1 MAVYR
6 GGGEVLVTATS
17 AYQMKFSQWRPLS
30 RVVVIKSRERRKF
43 YAKIVGKWNGQG
55 SRRGGDR
62 AELGQHPVFLRQCHS
77 PPSLSTR
84 MRLRPRRVRVSAI
97 QRGEWK
103 SCFAHSSSRYR
114 WIKLSLL
121 PWPRLF
127 FSFSLPENWTVGRWK
142 HGSRNFSKS
151 GTFGIYGR
159 KILLRILCR

>member
-17 AYQMKFSQWRPLS
+17 AYQMKFSQWRLLS

-84 MRLRPRRVRVSAI
+84 MRLRPRRVRVSKGRVEI
-97 QRGEWK
+97 VFR
-103 SCFAHSSSRYR
+103 
-114 WIKLSLL
+114 
-121 PWPRLF
+121 PF
-127 FSFSLPENWTVGRWK
+127 FFPVSMD
-142 HGSRNFSKS
+142 
-151 GTFGIYGR
+151 
-159 KILLRILCR
+159 